1 MNKFKTIA
9 MALALSL
16 TLASCANENNTTE
29 TKDAETKVE
38 ETDQNKTSQDSDK
51 EELSTNDS
59 EDEAADYSEISG
71 TYEGVSEG
79 YAGEVKA
86 IVDLED
92 GTIKDIKTEETETSV
107 VGSVAIDKLRDRVI
121 GANSTDID
129 RVSGATVSSAAFLSA
144 VNSAL
149 ESADIDPS
157 KLAKNEVAD
166 EIEDSYESQVV
177 IVGAGGAGLT
187 SAIELAQNGVDV
199 IVLEKAGITGG
210 NTSYASAGMNAAE
223 TKLQAENEVPD
234 TAKLFAKDTMEGG
247 KNLNNPDLVA
257 KLTEESND
265 AVEWL
270 EENGVVYTQLKY
282 SGGQSE
288 MRTHAPTNEE
298 GKTIPVGIYMIEKL
312 TKKAEE
318 EGVKIIYEAKVDDLI
333 MEDGKAKGVKAS
345 TTDKEITVNAEAVIV
360 ASGGFGGN
368 MDRVKE
374 YREDLDGYVSTN
386 ASSIDGDAVDF
397 LKESNAK
404 FIDMDQIQI
413 HPTVYQKN
421 GSLISEGLRG
431 EGAILINNEGK
442 RFYNE
447 LETRDNV
454 SAAILSQEGSN
465 AWLIVDQAMLD
476 ESATVKTYLD
486 KGFLTEA
493 KDYKELAD
501 LIGCD
506 EEAIKE
512 TLEGWNKIVADNNDP
527 DFNREGMDTVK
538 SDLSKA
544 PYYAVQIA
552 PGIHHTMG
560 GVEINTNSEV
570 IDKDGNIIPGL
581 YAAGEVAG
589 GVHGANRLGGN
600 AITDIVV
607 FGRNAA
613 KNAKG
618 YIEE

>member
-1 MNKFKTIA
+1 M
-9 MALALSL
+9 
-16 TLASCANENNTTE
+16 
-29 TKDAETKVE
+29 
-38 ETDQNKTSQDSDK
+38 
-51 EELSTNDS
+51 
-59 EDEAADYSEISG
+59 
-71 TYEGVSEG
+71 
-79 YAGEVKA
+79 
-86 IVDLED
+86 
-92 GTIKDIKTEETETSV
+92 
-107 VGSVAIDKLRDRVI
+107 
-121 GANSTDID
+121 
-129 RVSGATVSSAAFLSA
+129 
-144 VNSAL
+144 
-149 ESADIDPS
+149 
-157 KLAKNEVAD
+157 
-166 EIEDSYESQVV
+166 
-177 IVGAGGAGLT
+177 
-187 SAIELAQNGVDV
+187 DV

-333 MEDGKAKGVKAS
+333 IEDGKAKGVKAS

-386 ASSIDGDAVDF
+386 AKSIEGDAVDF
-397 LKESNAK
+397 LKESNAN

-454 SAAILSQEGSN
+454 SESILDQEGSN

-486 KGFLTEA
+486 KGYLTEA

-560 GVEINTNSEV
+560 GVEINTKSEV

-581 YAAGEVAG
+581 YAAGEVTG

>member
-107 VGSVAIDKLRDRVI
+107 VGSAAIDKLKDRVI

-149 ESADIDPS
+149 KSADIDPS

-166 EIEDSYESQVV
+166 TIEDSYQTQVV

-187 SAIELAQNGVDV
+187 SAIELAQSGVDV
-199 IVLEKAGITGG
+199 IVVEKAGITGG

-345 TTDKEITVNAEAVIV
+345 TKDKEITVNADAVIV

-374 YREDLDGYVSTN
+374 YRKDLEGYVSTN
-386 ASSIDGDAVDF
+386 ASSIDGDAIDF
-397 LKESNAK
+397 LKESNAN

-454 SAAILSQEGSN
+454 SEAILSQEGSN

-493 KDYKELAD
+493 KDYKELAS

-506 EEAIKE
+506 EKTIKE
-512 TLEGWNKIVADNNDP
+512 TMEGWNKIVADNNDP

-560 GVEINTNSEV
+560 GVEINTKSEV

-581 YAAGEVAG
+581 YAAGEVTG

-613 KNAKG
+613 ENAKR

>member
-9 MALALSL
+9 MALALSM
-16 TLASCANENNTTE
+16 TMASCQSNTTE
-29 TKDAETKVE
+29 TDNTQTKIE
-38 ETDQNKTSQDSDK
+38 ETDEKLAEEKK
-51 EELSTNDS
+51 EEPATS
-59 EDEAADYSEISG
+59 EDSSSITG
-71 TYEGVSEG
+71 TYEGESEG
-79 YAGEVKA
+79 YASNIKA
-86 IVDLED
+86 IVDVENGL
-92 GTIKDIKTEETETSV
+92 IKDIKTEEAETSV
-107 VGSVAIDKLRDRVI
+107 VGSAAIDKLKDKVI
-121 GANSTDID
+121 ASNSTDVD
-129 RVSGATVSSAAFLSA
+129 RISGATISSAAFLSA
-144 VNSAL
+144 VNEAL
-149 ESADIDPS
+149 ESADIDPE
-157 KLAKNEVAD
+157 KLQKNEVDD
-166 EIEDSYESQVV
+166 ELEDSYDTQVV

-187 SAIELAQNGVDV
+187 SAIELAQSGVDV
-199 IVLEKAGITGG
+199 LVLEKAGITGG

-223 TKLQAENEVPD
+223 TKLQAENNVAD
-234 TAKLFAKDTMEGG
+234 TAELFKKDTMEGG

-265 AVEWL
+265 AVDWL
-270 EENGVVYTQLKY
+270 EENGVVFTQLKF

-288 MRTHAPTNEE
+288 MRTHAPTNDE

-312 TKKAEE
+312 TQKAEE
-318 EGVKIIYEAKVDDLI
+318 EGVKILYDARVDEVLI
-333 MEDGKAKGVKAS
+333 KDGKAVGVKAQAK
-345 TTDKEITVNAEAVIV
+345 DKEITVNSDAVIV

-368 MDRVKE
+368 MDRITE
-374 YREDLDGYVSTN
+374 YRPDLEGYVSTN
-386 ASSIDGDAVDF
+386 AKSIEGDAVDF
-397 LKESNAK
+397 LKDSNAN

-431 EGAILINNEGK
+431 EGAILVNNEGK

-447 LETRDNV
+447 LETRDKV
-454 SAAILSQEGSN
+454 SEAILSQDGAN

-476 ESATVKTYLD
+476 ESATVKTYLE

-493 KDYKELAD
+493 KDYKELAE

-506 EEAIKE
+506 EETIKG

-527 DFNREGMDTVK
+527 DFAREGMDTVK

-560 GVEINTNSEV
+560 GVEINTESEV

-581 YAAGEVAG
+581 YAAGEVTG

-613 KNAKG
+613 RNAKA